1 MPPAVSYQPHDGH
14 YSLPCFS
21 KEQIKLV
28 EPIGRGG
35 QGTIF
40 RGTLGNTTVAVK
52 QFISQTRLTAEE
64 AGRLVNH
71 NELRILTRLRELNFA
86 IQVLGYYYADLMI
99 CIVMAYAENGD
110 LKQYLCDGHLKGDWL
125 VKAQKCADIAKA
137 VDGIHRHGV
146 IHGNLKASNILL
158 DQHLTVKVRQDGSG
172 KNGPKSTP
180 LEDIGVPPKDV
191 PPALLD
197 LVERCVAWPPPSRPS
212 LESIYAE
219 LATFNAK
226 AAPAPSSCFTTSM
239 ICSAYSIGAL
249 WKDIDA
255 LYDEDEI
262 SGMSESQKEYFRDG
276 MFYFKIEKRFD
287 KAIEHLKRGPTIR
300 TIL

>member
-1 MPPAVSYQPHDGH
+1 MPPAVSYQPHDDH

-52 QFISQTRLTAEE
+52 QFITQTRLTAEE
-64 AGRLVNH
+64 AGRLIADFGVSKTLTS
-71 NELRILTRLRELNFA
+71 LRRGSKPGHTLRWTAPERLNQQSISDLTQEQL
-86 IQVLGYYYADLMI
+86 VLADVYGYGMI
-99 CIVMAYAENGD
+99 MWEIMTDETVPYRDCDDRTVD
-110 LKQYLCDGHLKGDWL
+110 SLKRKL
-125 VKAQKCADIAKA
+125 V
-137 VDGIHRHGV
+137 
-146 IHGNLKASNILL
+146 
-158 DQHLTVKVRQDGSG
+158 DGSG

-276 MFYFKIEKRFD
+276 IVYFKIEKRFD

-300 TIL
+300 TIF